1 MVDFFIAGKVEE
13 LIVNEWLLAGI
24 VKVAFWLI
32 RLLPVRMVG
41 ALGAGCGRIAY
52 YITRR
57 HRTIALTNLTRIY
70 PHESRQWRREKA
82 RASFAELGRTCF
94 EFPHVFLRSK
104 EFLLSRV
111 DMQGEACLHDAINEG
126 KGVFFAAAHHSNW
139 ELGALMLSMLGCHAH
154 IIYRPL
160 KNKVLEAYLKQCR
173 ERFGARME
181 SRLQGLRW
189 LPKAFRNGDCIAV
202 MIDQHMS
209 QGTPVP
215 FLGHLGNTTTMPA
228 AFVLRQQ
235 TPVIGVALER
245 KGKGFHFTLRFWRV
259 DMPKPG
265 EDKQANMVHVMQ
277 TICDSFAPVIHARP
291 ELWLW
296 LHRRWLILEQ
306 DKEIAKVVFGTP

>member
-1 MVDFFIAGKVEE
+1 MNA
-13 LIVNEWLLAGI
+13 WLLASLT
-24 VKVAFWLI
+24 KVVFWLI
-32 RLLPVRMVG
+32 RLLPVRVVG
-41 ALGAGCGRIAY
+41 GLGAGFGRMAY
-52 YITRR
+52 YVVGR
-57 HRTIALTNLTRIY
+57 HRIIAMTNLTRIY
-70 PHESRQWRREKA
+70 PHKTRQWRCEKA

-111 DMQGEACLHDAINEG
+111 EVQGEALLHDVITQNT
-126 KGVFFAAAHHSNW
+126 GVFFAAAHHSNW
-139 ELGALMLSMLGCHAH
+139 ELGGLMLSMLDCDPH
-154 IIYRPL
+154 IISRPL
-160 KNKVLEAYLKQCR
+160 NNNILEAYLKKCR
-173 ERFGARME
+173 ERFGAHVQ

-189 LPKAFRNGDCIAV
+189 LPKALRNGDCVAV

-209 QGTPVP
+209 QGTPIP

-245 KGKGFHFTLRFWRV
+245 KGHGFHFTLRFWRI
-259 DMPKPG
+259 DMPELG
-265 EDKQANMVHVMQ
+265 SDKQANTVHVMQ
-277 TICDSFAPVIHARP
+277 TISDSFAPVIHDRP
-291 ELWLW
+291 ESWLW

>member
-1 MVDFFIAGKVEE
+1 MNA
-13 LIVNEWLLAGI
+13 WLVASF
-24 VKVAFWLI
+24 VKLVFWLI
-32 RLLPVRMVG
+32 RLLPVRVAG
-41 ALGAGCGRIAY
+41 ALGAGLGRMAY
-52 YITRR
+52 YVVRR
-57 HRTIALTNLTRIY
+57 HRMIAIANLTRVY
-70 PHESRQWRREKA
+70 PHKARQWRNKTARE
-82 RASFAELGRTCF
+82 SFAELGRTCF
-94 EFPHVFLRSK
+94 EFPHIFLRSK

-111 DMQGEACLHDAINEG
+111 ELQGEEVLRDAMSQE

-139 ELGALMLSMLGCHAH
+139 ELGALMLSMLSCHAH

-160 KNKVLEAYLKQCR
+160 KNKLLEDYLKQRR
-173 ERFGARME
+173 ERFGASME

-189 LPKAFRNGDCIAV
+189 LPKALRKGDCVAV

-209 QGTPVP
+209 QGTPIP
-215 FLGHLGNTTTMPA
+215 FLGHLANTTTMPA

-245 KGKGFHFTLRFWRV
+245 KGKGFHFTLRFWDI
-259 DMPKPG
+259 DMPEAG

-277 TICDSFAPVIHARP
+277 SICDSFEPIIRARP

>member
-1 MVDFFIAGKVEE
+1 MNA
-13 LIVNEWLLAGI
+13 WLLTSI
-24 VKVAFWLI
+24 IKVAFWLV
-32 RLLPVRMVG
+32 RLLPVRMAG
-41 ALGAGCGRIAY
+41 AMGAGVGRTAY
-52 YITRR
+52 YMFRR
-57 HRTIALTNLTRIY
+57 HRTIAMTNLTRIY
-70 PHESRQWRREKA
+70 PHETRQWRAKKS

-104 EFLLSRV
+104 AFLLSRV
-111 DMQGEACLHDAINEG
+111 DVQGEELLRDAMNQE
-126 KGVFFAAAHHSNW
+126 KGVFIAAAHHSNW
-139 ELGALMLSMLGCHAH
+139 ELGGLMLSVLGYNSHV
-154 IIYRPL
+154 IYRPL
-160 KNKVLEAYLKQCR
+160 KNNILEAFLKKCR

-189 LPKAFRNGDCIAV
+189 LPKTLKNGGAIAV

-215 FLGHLGNTTTMPA
+215 FLGHLANTTTMPS

-245 KGKGFHFTLRFWRV
+245 KGKGFHFTLRFWRI
-259 DMPKPG
+259 DMPELG
-265 EDKQANMVHVMQ
+265 SDKQANTVHVMQ

>member
-1 MVDFFIAGKVEE
+1 MGERLSAGV
-13 LIVNEWLLAGI
+13 
-24 VKVAFWLI
+24 VKMAFWLV
-32 RLLPVRMVG
+32 RLLPVRMAG
-41 ALGAGCGRIAY
+41 AIGAGLGRIGY
-52 YITRR
+52 YLVRR
-57 HRTIALTNLTRIY
+57 HRHIALANLSRVY
-70 PHESRQWRREKA
+70 PQQGRSWRNAKA
-82 RASFAELGRTCF
+82 RESFAELGRTCF

-104 EFLLSRV
+104 AFLLSRV
-111 DMQGEACLHDAINEG
+111 EVQGEEILREAMKQN
-126 KGVFFAAAHHSNW
+126 KGVFIAAAHHSNW
-139 ELGALMLSMLGCHAH
+139 ELGGLMLSVLGYHVH
-154 IIYRPL
+154 VIYRPL
-160 KNKVLEAYLKQCR
+160 KNRFLGAYLSRCR

-189 LPKAFRNGDCIAV
+189 LPKALRQGDAVAV

-215 FLGHLGNTTTMPA
+215 FLGHMASTTTMPA

-245 KGKGFHFTLRFWRV
+245 KGKGFHFILRFWHIE
-259 DMPKPG
+259 MPEFG

-296 LHRRWLILEQ
+296 LHRRWLVLEQ
-306 DKEIAKVVFGTP
+306 EEEIAKVVFGTP

>member
-1 MVDFFIAGKVEE
+1 MNA
-13 LIVNEWLLAGI
+13 WLLASL
-24 VKVAFWLI
+24 VKLVFWLV
-32 RLLPVRMVG
+32 RLLPVRVVG
-41 ALGAGCGRIAY
+41 GVGAGCGRIAY
-52 YITRR
+52 YLVRR
-57 HRTIALTNLTRIY
+57 HRNIAITNLTRVY
-70 PHESRQWRREKA
+70 PHKTRQWRHKTA

-94 EFPHVFLRSK
+94 EFPHVFLSSK

-111 DMQGEACLHDAINEG
+111 EVQDVEVLHNAMNEEH
-126 KGVFFAAAHHSNW
+126 GVFFAAAHHSNW
-139 ELGALMLSMLGCHAH
+139 ELGALMLSMLSCNAH

-160 KNKVLEAYLKQCR
+160 KNKLLESYLKQCR
-173 ERFGARME
+173 ERFGAHME

-189 LPKAFRNGDCIAV
+189 LPKALRKGECVAV

-209 QGTPVP
+209 QGTPIP

-245 KGKGFHFTLRFWRV
+245 KGKGFHFILRFWRIE
-259 DMPKPG
+259 MPEVG
-265 EDKQANMVHVMQ
+265 EDKEANMVHVMQ
-277 TICDSFAPVIHARP
+277 TICDSFEPVIHARP

-306 DKEIAKVVFGTP
+306 DKEISKVVFGTP

>member
-1 MVDFFIAGKVEE
+1 VKA
-13 LIVNEWLLAGI
+13 WLLASL
-24 VKVAFWLI
+24 VKMAFWLV
-32 RLLPVRMVG
+32 RLLPVRVAG
-41 ALGAGCGRIAY
+41 GFGAGVGRIAY
-52 YITRR
+52 YLVRR
-57 HRTIALTNLTRIY
+57 HRNIAMMNLSRIY
-70 PHESRQWRREKA
+70 PHKTRQWRSKTA
-82 RASFAELGRTCF
+82 RATFAELGRTCF

-104 EFLLSRV
+104 EFLLSCV
-111 DMQGEACLHDAINEG
+111 EVQGEALLRDAMDAGN
-126 KGVFFAAAHHSNW
+126 GVFIAAAHHSNW
-139 ELGALMLSMLGCHAH
+139 ELGALMFSMLGYDAH

-160 KNKVLEAYLKQCR
+160 KNNVLEAYLKKCR
-173 ERFGARME
+173 ERFGTTMQ

-189 LPKAFRNGDCIAV
+189 LPKTLKNGGAIGV

-245 KGKGFHFTLRFWRV
+245 QGHGFHFTLRFWRI
-259 DMPKPG
+259 DMPEAG

-277 TICDSFAPVIHARP
+277 NICDSFAPVIHERP

-306 DKEIAKVVFGTP
+306 EEEISKVVFGTP

>member
-1 MVDFFIAGKVEE
+1 VKA
-13 LIVNEWLLAGI
+13 WLLASI

-32 RLLPVRMVG
+32 RLMPVRMAG
-41 ALGAGCGRIAY
+41 ALGAGFGRAAY
-52 YITRR
+52 YVVQR
-57 HRTIALTNLTRIY
+57 HRMIALANLTRVY
-70 PHESRQWRREKA
+70 PHETRQWRHEKA

-104 EFLLSRV
+104 AFLLSRV
-111 DMQGEACLHDAINEG
+111 DVQGEEFLRDAMNQ
-126 KGVFFAAAHHSNW
+126 KRGVFIAAAHHSNW
-139 ELGALMLSMLGCHAH
+139 ELGALMFSMLGYDAH

-160 KNKVLEAYLKQCR
+160 QNTVLEAYLKQCR
-173 ERFGARME
+173 ERFGTTMQ

-189 LPKAFRNGDCIAV
+189 LPRTLKNGGAIAV

-215 FLGHLGNTTTMPA
+215 FLGHLANTTTMPA

-245 KGKGFHFTLRFWRV
+245 KGKGFHFTLRFWRI
-259 DMPKPG
+259 DMPEAG

>member
-1 MVDFFIAGKVEE
+1 
-13 LIVNEWLLAGI
+13 VNAWLLANFTKLG
-24 VKVAFWLI
+24 FWLV
-32 RLLPVRMVG
+32 RLFPVRLVG
-41 ALGAGCGRIAY
+41 AMGAGFGRIAY
-52 YITRR
+52 YLVRR
-57 HRTIALTNLTRIY
+57 HRNIAVTNLTRIY
-70 PHESRQWRREKA
+70 PHKSRQWRAKKA
-82 RASFAELGRTCF
+82 RESFAELGRTCF

-111 DMQGEACLHDAINEG
+111 DIQGEDILRDAMNKE
-126 KGVFFAAAHHSNW
+126 KGLFFAAAHHSNW
-139 ELGALMLSMLGCHAH
+139 ELGALMLSMLDCHAH

-160 KNKVLEAYLKQCR
+160 KNNMLEAYLKQCR

-189 LPKAFRNGDCIAV
+189 LPKALRKGDSVAV

-215 FLGHLGNTTTMPA
+215 FLGHLANTTTMPA

-235 TPVIGVALER
+235 IPVIGVALER
-245 KGKGFHFTLRFWRV
+245 KGKGFYFTLRFWRV
-259 DMPKPG
+259 EMPEAGDNK
-265 EDKQANMVHVMQ
+265 EANMIHIMQ
-277 TICDSFAPVIHARP
+277 TICDSFAPVIHDRP

-306 DKEIAKVVFGTP
+306 DKEAAKVVFGTP

>member
-1 MVDFFIAGKVEE
+1 MNA
-13 LIVNEWLLAGI
+13 WLLTSI
-24 VKVAFWLI
+24 IKVAFWLV
-32 RLLPVRMVG
+32 RLLPVRMAG
-41 ALGAGCGRIAY
+41 AMGAGVGRTAY
-52 YITRR
+52 YMLRR
-57 HRTIALTNLTRIY
+57 HRTIAMTNLTRIY
-70 PHESRQWRREKA
+70 PHETRQWRARKA

-104 EFLLSRV
+104 AFLLSRV
-111 DMQGEACLHDAINEG
+111 DVQGEDLLRHAMDQG
-126 KGVFFAAAHHSNW
+126 KGVFIAAAHHSNW
-139 ELGALMLSMLGCHAH
+139 ELGGLMLSLLGYNSHV
-154 IIYRPL
+154 IYRPL
-160 KNKVLEAYLKQCR
+160 KNNVLEGYLKQCR

-189 LPKAFRNGDCIAV
+189 LPKTLKNGDAIAV

-245 KGKGFHFTLRFWRV
+245 KGKGFHFTLRFWRI
-259 DMPKPG
+259 DMPEPS

-306 DKEIAKVVFGTP
+306 DKEIARVVFGTP

>member
-1 MVDFFIAGKVEE
+1 MNA
-13 LIVNEWLLAGI
+13 WLVASF
-24 VKVAFWLI
+24 VKLAFWLV
-32 RLLPVRMVG
+32 RFLPVRVAG
-41 ALGAGCGRIAY
+41 ALGAGLGRMAY
-52 YITRR
+52 YVVAR
-57 HRTIALTNLTRIY
+57 HRSIAMTNLTRVY
-70 PHESRQWRREKA
+70 PHKTRQWRHEKA

-104 EFLLSRV
+104 AFLLSRV
-111 DMQGEACLHDAINEG
+111 EVQGEEVLHDAMHGG
-126 KGVFFAAAHHSNW
+126 KGFFVAAAHHSNW
-139 ELGALMLSMLGCHAH
+139 ELGGLMLSMLDCHTR

-160 KNKVLEAYLKQCR
+160 ENNILEAYLKKCR
-173 ERFGARME
+173 ERFGACIE

-189 LPKAFRNGDCIAV
+189 LPKALRKGDCVAV

-215 FLGHLGNTTTMPA
+215 FLGHLANTTTMPA

-245 KGKGFHFTLRFWRV
+245 KGSGFDFILRFWRV
-259 DMPKPG
+259 DMP
-265 EDKQANMVHVMQ
+265 ELVSDKQANTVHVMQ
-277 TICDSFAPVIHARP
+277 TICDSFEPVIHARP

-306 DKEIAKVVFGTP
+306 DEEIARVVFGTPQS

>member
-1 MVDFFIAGKVEE
+1 
-13 LIVNEWLLAGI
+13 VNAWLLASF
-24 VKVAFWLI
+24 VKLVFWLV
-32 RLLPVRMVG
+32 RLLPVRVAG
-41 ALGAGCGRIAY
+41 GIGAGFGRIAY
-52 YITRR
+52 YIVRR
-57 HRTIALTNLTRIY
+57 HRNIAVTNLTRVY
-70 PHESRQWRREKA
+70 PHKTRQWRHATA

-104 EFLLSRV
+104 AFLLSRV
-111 DMQGEACLHDAINEG
+111 EVQGEELLRDAISEG
-126 KGVFFAAAHHSNW
+126 KGFFVAAAHHSNW
-139 ELGALMLSMLGCHAH
+139 ELGGLMLSMLGCHTR

-160 KNKVLEAYLKQCR
+160 KNNMLETYLKQCR
-173 ERFGARME
+173 ERFGAHIE

-189 LPKAFRNGDCIAV
+189 LPKALRKGDCIAV

-209 QGTPVP
+209 QGVP
-215 FLGHLGNTTTMPA
+215 IAFLGHLGNTTTMPA

-245 KGKGFHFTLRFWRV
+245 KGKGFHFTLRFWRI
-259 DMPKPG
+259 DMPDLG

-277 TICDSFAPVIHARP
+277 TIGDSFAPVIHARP

-306 DKEIAKVVFGTP
+306 DEEISKVVFGTP